1 MQSAAIGWV
10 ERFMRYLAYER
21 RVSPHTSSA
30 YETDLSTLIA
40 FCDKAGVK
48 NWAALDVAN
57 VRAFAARSN
66 ARGMAPASV
75 QRRLSAVRSFLKF
88 LVREGAVPYNTA
100 TDISAPK
107 ARRKLPHTLDVD
119 QVAALIERPKLDS
132 DPLAVRDRAILELL
146 YSSGLRLA
154 ELIGLN
160 VHDVD
165 LHDRTVRVLGKG
177 SRERVVP
184 VGRKAAEALQRYLPE
199 RRRRAKPGE
208 TALFVGRRG
217 RRLTG
222 RNVQTRIAQWA
233 RRAGIRQHV
242 HPHLLRH
249 SFATHMLESSGDI
262 RAVQELL
269 GHASIS
275 TTAIYTHLNFQH
287 MAKVYMA
294 AHPRAKIA
302 IGKEQP

>member
-1 MQSAAIGWV
+1 MRPAALGWL

-21 RVSPHTSSA
+21 QVSVHTTSA
-30 YETDLSTLIA
+30 YRHELTALVA
-40 FCDKAGVK
+40 FCDKAGLK
-48 NWAALDVAN
+48 DWTALDVAQ

-66 ARGMAPASV
+66 ARGLAPASV

-88 LVREGAVPYNTA
+88 LVREGAVPLNTA
-100 TDISAPK
+100 ADISAPR

-119 QVAALIERPKLDS
+119 QVTALIERPQLDG
-132 DPLAVRDRAILELL
+132 DPLATRDRAILELL

-154 ELIGLN
+154 ELIGLD
-160 VHDVD
+160 VPDVD

-199 RRRRAKPGE
+199 RRRRVVAGE
-208 TALFVGRRG
+208 TALFLGRWG

-249 SFATHMLESSGDI
+249 SFATHLLESSGDI

-275 TTAIYTHLNFQH
+275 TTAIYTHLDFQH
-287 MAKVYMA
+287 MAKAYFA
-294 AHPRAKIA
+294 AHPRAKLIT
-302 IGKEQP
+302 KQP

>member
-1 MQSAAIGWV
+1 MRPAALGWL
-10 ERFMRYLAYER
+10 ERFMRYVAYER
-21 RVSPHTSSA
+21 QLSPHTRSA
-30 YETDLSTLIA
+30 YRSDLSALVA
-40 FCDKAGVK
+40 FCDRADVK
-48 NWAALDVAN
+48 DWPALDVAQ

-88 LVREGAVPYNTA
+88 LVREGVVPLNTA
-100 TDISAPK
+100 SDISAPR

-119 QVAALIERPKLDS
+119 QVTALIERPQLAG
-132 DPLAVRDRAILELL
+132 DPLATRDRAILELL

-154 ELIGLN
+154 ELIGLD
-160 VHDVD
+160 VPDVD

-199 RRRRAKPGE
+199 RRRRVVGGE
-208 TALFVGRRG
+208 TALFLGRWG

-249 SFATHMLESSGDI
+249 SFATHLLESSGDI

-275 TTAIYTHLNFQH
+275 TTAIYTHLDFQH
-287 MAKVYMA
+287 MAKAYFA
-294 AHPRAKIA
+294 AHPRAKLIT
-302 IGKEQP
+302 KQP